1 MARRGETISLLPC
14 DLPAQKRQQ
23 SPASAQPGNPLQ
35 APAAIGGA
43 YSMAASIPPLPSIVM
58 PLLIGTWLFTLGIV
72 DLAVD
77 TSGDPALFS
86 AWYGAADTLPIIS
99 HFFQRVLPVMLIGM
113 LAKLLLKS
121 VPAALKG
128 RPGGLPGCAPLLLLP
143 LIIFTSVKAKGT
155 IESTKYRSELRPSVE
170 QLALVTQLHMARAG
184 LSICMTA
191 SGIAEY
197 ALQLRAGL
205 ATLRKTKAE

>member
-1 MARRGETISLLPC
+1 MARHGETISLLPC

-86 AWYGAADTLPIIS
+86 GGCCAG
-99 HFFQRVLPVMLIGM
+99 GG
-113 LAKLLLKS
+113 
-121 VPAALKG
+121 G
-128 RPGGLPGCAPLLLLP
+128 RP
-143 LIIFTSVKAKGT
+143 
-155 IESTKYRSELRPSVE
+155 RD
-170 QLALVTQLHMARAG
+170 M
-184 LSICMTA
+184 
-191 SGIAEY
+191 
-197 ALQLRAGL
+197 
-205 ATLRKTKAE
+205 